1 MVLQLIGAATSWN
14 TLRARHVL
22 FEKGIHDVELIDIS
36 VANGD
41 QKKPEHLAKNPYG
54 KVPVLIDGDLTL
66 FESRAIAVYLA
77 AKWKT
82 SGESLIPEATNPGA
96 IGLFAQAVSA
106 ELTQFDNLV
115 EPFILK
121 HVIAKFTETP
131 VPENETFSGLA
142 SLTPKLDTLDVI
154 LSRQRYM
161 AGDQFS
167 LADAFYM
174 PLLHLLVGLG
184 FQDLIFKRP
193 SVHVWWE
200 AVSEREAWKKA
211 VVPFNKAYGF

>member
-14 TLRARHVL
+14 TLRVRHVL
-22 FEKGIHDVELIDIS
+22 FEKGIHDVELIDIN

-41 QKKPEHLAKNPYG
+41 QKKPEYLAKNPYG
-54 KVPVLIDGDLTL
+54 KLPVLIDGDLTL
-66 FESRAIAVYLA
+66 SESRAIAVYLA

-106 ELTQFDNLV
+106 ELTQFDHLV
-115 EPFILK
+115 EPLILK
-121 HVIAKFTETP
+121 HVIAKFTQTP
-131 VPENETFSGLA
+131 VPENETFRGLA
-142 SLTPKLDTLDVI
+142 SLEPKLDILDVI

-167 LADAFYM
+167 LADVFYM

-184 FQDLIFKRP
+184 FQDLIF
-193 SVHVWWE
+193 
-200 AVSEREAWKKA
+200 
-211 VVPFNKAYGF
+211 